1 MWWLEEA
8 AKLAPIVTA
17 SMALAAVSLAWR
29 TLHVNRRIARQRA
42 AIDFV
47 TKMTTDPNIIAVLK
61 NLSESVEKIM
71 KAVASR
77 TEVPDDDFHK
87 FFSAI
92 NLFETMAGGINTG
105 ALDDDICYR
114 TLSTEVLMMF
124 EDTEALRARLKGLLA
139 DHAADHPW

>member
-1 MWWLEEA
+1 MTWEATKCSLEEA
-8 AKLAPIVTA
+8 AKLVPL
-17 SMALAAVSLAWR
+17 MAIPAFFLAWC
-29 TLHVNRRIARQRA
+29 TLRVNRRIARQRA

-61 NLSESVEKIM
+61 NLSEFVEKIM

-92 NLFETMAGGINTG
+92 NLFETMAGGVNTG
-105 ALDDDICYR
+105 VGR
-114 TLSTEVLMMF
+114 
-124 EDTEALRARLKGLLA
+124 RHLLL
-139 DHAADHPW
+139 HPLH